1 MNVHGTLDRGPVQNC
16 PPGDPC
22 DPAIVGAFVV
32 FSQPGKQDV
41 RTSVSGI
48 GEFALHLDPGSY
60 TITAAP
66 SPRSGRLQPSNV
78 RVPSAGTVELHLV
91 IS

>member
-1 MNVHGTLDRGPVQNC
+1 MV
-16 PPGDPC
+16 
-22 DPAIVGAFVV
+22 AAFVV

-41 RTSVSGI
+41 RTSVSGT
-48 GEFALHLDPGSY
+48 GEFALHLDPGAY

-66 SPRSGRLQPSNV
+66 SPATGRLQPSNV
-78 RVPSAGTVELHLV
+78 RVPSTGTIELHLV